1 MQRRKPIGIFDSGV
15 GGLSIA
21 RAIKRILPEEDLI
34 YFADVGFSP
43 YGNKSKN
50 IIQQRSEDIVNFL
63 INKNCKIVVVA
74 CNTATVNSIS
84 DLRAKLAI
92 PIVGVE
98 PAIKPAALQ
107 SKTGVIGVLATQQ
120 TLESESFQLLK
131 AKYSHVVN
139 IKTKACPKFV
149 SLVESLEHNYE
160 QAKEVAEQYIRP
172 LLLQGCDQIVLG
184 CTHFSFLSTVIKDVV
199 CNEANIIDT
208 AVPVAMEL
216 KRRLYS
222 LNLNKTDSVSGV
234 VEFWT
239 SGDSTKAINSI
250 SELWEQDV
258 NVFEHR
264 SLKLPEIDILN

>member
-1 MQRRKPIGIFDSGV
+1 MERQKPIGIFDSGV

-21 RAIKRILPEEDLI
+21 RAIKRILPEEDLV

-43 YGNKSKN
+43 YGNKSKK
-50 IIQQRSEDIVNFL
+50 IIQQRSEDIANFL
-63 INKNCKIVVVA
+63 INKNCKMIVMA

-131 AKYSHVVN
+131 AKYSHKVN
-139 IKTKACPKFV
+139 IVTKACPKFV

-160 QAKEVAEQYIRP
+160 QASEAAEQYIRP
-172 LLLQGCDQIVLG
+172 LLSQGCDQIVLG
-184 CTHFSFLSTVIKDVV
+184 CTHFSFLSAVIKDVV
-199 CNEANIIDT
+199 GSEANIIDT

-216 KRRLYS
+216 KRRLHS
-222 LNLNKTDSVSGV
+222 LNLNKTSSENGI

-239 SGDSTKAINSI
+239 SGDLTKAIDSI
-250 SELWEQDV
+250 SELWQQDI
-258 NVFEHR
+258 NVFEANLLT
-264 SLKLPEIDILN
+264 SIQK